1 MYLNAVMPK
10 EPKLDQSNHYM
21 EPLITQ
27 LNNSY
32 ENGVKFTRTYKHHE
46 GRQTRSAI
54 AVFVNDLP
62 GGKKVAQM
70 AGHQS
75 KSHFCSLCTLHKDRI
90 NEIDPAFWVPRDVV
104 ALRHAAYAWKNAT
117 SKAERDAIFAKY
129 GVRWSELWR
138 LSYYDPIKML
148 VIDGMHNLFEG
159 LVQFHCRYVLGIDG
173 SEAET
178 EETIPTTREIDG
190 AKNILSSSRSSEAAK
205 GRIKFHVLKAICREK
220 GLLPEQ
226 SLSRLTK
233 RFMLN
238 LLQTSELQALHAAL
252 RSTQRPSWQRGPP
265 VNLGCKTHGKLKADQ
280 WRSAIEF
287 DVPVSLA
294 QSWAHSDAEV
304 QNDEKKQRQ
313 RQLLDSTML
322 LAVAVGWGTSDVTS
336 QIHAYDYTRHM
347 MAYLQ
352 TILMLYPSFKLR
364 PNHHGA
370 LHIGP
375 FLLQFGP
382 MRGWWMYPFER
393 IIGILQKTNT
403 NSKLGK
409 TYNVSGCAYC

>member
-1 MYLNAVMPK
+1 MSTETEASHGEELETP
-10 EPKLDQSNHYM
+10 
-21 EPLITQ
+21 
-27 LNNSY
+27 
-32 ENGVKFTRTYKHHE
+32 
-46 GRQTRSAI
+46 I
-54 AVFVNDLP
+54 ATD
-62 GGKKVAQM
+62 
-70 AGHQS
+70 
-75 KSHFCSLCTLHKDRI
+75 
-90 NEIDPAFWVPRDVV
+90 
-104 ALRHAAYAWKNAT
+104 NAT
-117 SKAERDAIFAKY
+117 SFEEIVGSDYVDEVGALYKY
-129 GVRWSELWR
+129 HIGDDGVTQ
-138 LSYYDPIKML
+138 K
-148 VIDGMHNLFEG
+148 
-159 LVQFHCRYVLGIDG
+159 
-173 SEAET
+173 
-178 EETIPTTREIDG
+178 
-190 AKNILSSSRSSEAAK
+190 
-205 GRIKFHVLKAICREK
+205 
-220 GLLPEQ
+220 
-226 SLSRLTK
+226 
-233 RFMLN
+233 
-238 LLQTSELQALHAAL
+238 ELQALHAAL